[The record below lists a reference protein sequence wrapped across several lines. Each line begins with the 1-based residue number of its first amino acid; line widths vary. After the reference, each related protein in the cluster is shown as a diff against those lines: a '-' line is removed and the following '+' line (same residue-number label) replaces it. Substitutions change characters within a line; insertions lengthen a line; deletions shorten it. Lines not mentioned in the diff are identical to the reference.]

1 MLEGVYKGCTPLFI
15 AVAHS
20 NIIGVKWLV
29 DNGVNPEAPLHD
41 GPDKGYTPIYAAAR
55 NYNLEIIKYLV
66 SKGVNLEAKLPAGN
80 SNNTL
85 LSLIISNK
93 WTFLHFNENP
103 CNVLGKKS
111 EIIKLLLINGAEIN
125 NINIEAITEPN
136 IKDLLSITKAIKN
149 LVQLKSFN
157 ELEAFLLSKDIDK
170 PQSQEIITEQELAR
184 TSNHEFAIKL
194 FKNLLIKTGIPG
206 DYTSYNKLLEQKY
219 SGKISDDLLKK
230 LKNTITEGEGL
241 YNKDLDDLE
250 GQLLQWYKE
259 HKS

>member
-1 MLEGVYKGCTPLFI
+1 MELILKLLYMMDLIKDIHLF
-15 AVAHS
+15 
-20 NIIGVKWLV
+20 
-29 DNGVNPEAPLHD
+29 
-41 GPDKGYTPIYAAAR
+41 YAAAR

-66 SKGVNLEAKLPAGN
+66 SKGVNVEAKLLVGN

-93 WTFLHFNENP
+93 WTFLYFNENP

-136 IKDLLSITKAIKN
+136 IKDL
-149 LVQLKSFN
+149 
-157 ELEAFLLSKDIDK
+157 DK
-170 PQSQEIITEQELAR
+170 TQSQEIITEQELAR
-184 TSNHEFAIKL
+184 TCNHKFAIKL

-206 DYTSYNKLLEQKY
+206 DYASYNKLLEQKY

-230 LKNTITEGEGL
+230 LKNTIKGE
-241 YNKDLDDLE
+241 
-250 GQLLQWYKE
+250 
-259 HKS
+259 S